1 MKYQSRQ
8 WSKAVYRNVSK
19 HSSIKITAVSQG
31 ILSKNFLGISWCL
44 FSEILYS
51 AEFRKNRRHPATRR
65 RWSHLAAAL
74 VTRLPGTQTCR
85 PLHCIDCWSSLDTS
99 LKIHLISI
107 NDKIV
112 FPPTKLMMYRVDTC
126 FSLRPGRLMAA
137 GGLVAAAGGCIAG
150 ILSHIPPAD
159 THHQ

>member
-51 AEFRKNRRHPATRR
+51 AELRKNRKTSCDQAAVVRPRSCSADEITSRRQAHEPAGHC
-65 RWSHLAAAL
+65 SAL
-74 VTRLPGTQTCR
+74 
-85 PLHCIDCWSSLDTS
+85 IADLDTS

-107 NDKIV
+107 NDQIV
-112 FPPTKLMMYRVDTC
+112 FPPTRLLQCWQAGTKNDTAPVGHC
-126 FSLRPGRLMAA
+126 ARNCAQPRLLLFAA
-137 GGLVAAAGGCIAG
+137 SREC
-150 ILSHIPPAD
+150 
-159 THHQ
+159 TH